1 MKLKLSGVI
10 VELHAYFSMLK
21 IKIKRG
27 ARRITLLQA
36 HQSVSNDCRRDTVD
50 PGISIVLITVYII

>member
-1 MKLKLSGVI
+1 MKLNLSGVI
-10 VELHAYFSMLK
+10 VELHAYFSML
-21 IKIKRG
+21 KIKRG